1 MNSFRHR
8 TTAASLMVMA
18 TVTMV
23 SATPAKA
30 FIKFDWDCHESQSD
44 ADCMRAGGLKGIF
57 IYDEIIPNDARQM
70 AAIDKNYPSDR
81 PLPKIFITSR
91 GGSMKAAT
99 EIGRILRRRNASI
112 EGRDLF
118 FPDRPARCDSACVSL
133 AAGAVDRQ
141 FDEVGVHRPFVTGRD
156 KACKPTREELA
167 DEDLD
172 EELAY
177 FTEMGMPRKLF
188 DYLKSTPSARLT
200 EFYFDPESLPDEQMI
215 VQFGFRMHPTAGD
228 TPRMFFT
235 NGEPRYSSA
244 IALMERGVEEGNAD
258 AAYRLGRVY
267 QEGSGKVK
275 PDLNLAI
282 KWFEKAGEM
291 GSYSAYHNLGVA
303 FGNGQGVKRDHKK
316 AAAYYRKAAEMGF
329 AGSQNNL
336 GWGYYKGEGVPKN
349 YGLAIYWITRSADQ
363 GEPFAYGSLGE
374 MRFYAHGFPYD
385 DVEAYKWLKLADNSL
400 PKGKAKDD
408 NTRLLKALEKR
419 MKPELIKQGDALVSA
434 WRPLKQTGALMG
446 NRCEG

>member
-1 MNSFRHR
+1 MNSFRLK
-8 TTAASLMVMA
+8 TTATSLMVMA
-18 TVTMV
+18 AVMMV
-23 SATPAKA
+23 SARPANA

-44 ADCMRAGGLKGIF
+44 ADCMRTGGLKGIF

-70 AAIDKNYPSDR
+70 TAIDTNYPTDR

-118 FPDRPARCDSACVSL
+118 FPDRPAMCDSACVSL

-188 DYLKSTPSARLT
+188 EYLKSTPSARIT
-200 EFYFDPESLPDEQMI
+200 EFFFDPESSPDEQMI
-215 VQFGFRMHPTAGD
+215 VQFGFRMHPTAAD
-228 TPRMFFT
+228 APRMFFT

-244 IALMERGVEEGNAD
+244 IALMERGVEEGNTY
-258 AAYRLGRVY
+258 AANRLGRVY
-267 QEGSGKVK
+267 QEGSEKVK
-275 PDLNLAI
+275 PDLNRAV

-291 GSYSAYHNLGVA
+291 GSYSAYHNLGVT

-316 AAAYYRKAAEMGF
+316 SAAYYRKAAEMGF

-336 GWGYYKGEGVPKN
+336 GWGYFKGVGVPKN
-349 YGLAIYWITRSADQ
+349 YGLAIYWITRSAEQ

-374 MRFYAHGFPYD
+374 MRFYAHGFPAD
-385 DVEAYKWLKLADNSL
+385 DVEAYKWLKLADNAL
-400 PKGKAKDD
+400 PDGKAKHD
-408 NTRLLKALEKR
+408 NKRLLKALEKR
-419 MKPELIKQGDALVSA
+419 MEPNEIKQAVSLVTA
-434 WRPLKQTGALMG
+434 WRPLKQSRELMG